1 MHMSY
6 SIKAELVREIAE
18 RIDDGRRVNLRYL
31 SRGLGVPYGD
41 LLDAYEE
48 LARQRGVDPLLD
60 RARRRLAAAR
70 RPGPPRTRWRLLPE
84 EFVGRRV
91 RYPEGEQVNEAVERG
106 LDLINRVEA
115 LGAQIEEIRRDGG
128 RIRGPEGS

>member
-1 MHMSY
+1 MSY
-6 SIKAELVREIAE
+6 SIKADLVREIAE

-31 SRGLGVPYGD
+31 SRGLGVPYED

-70 RPGPPRTRWRLLPE
+70 RPESPRTRWRLLPE
-84 EFVGRRV
+84 EFVGRRA
-91 RYPEGEQVNEAVERG
+91 RYPECEQVNEAVERG

-115 LGAQIEEIRRDGG
+115 LGARIEELRRDSGQF
-128 RIRGPEGS
+128 RGSEGS

>member
-1 MHMSY
+1 MSS
-6 SIKAELVREIAE
+6 SIKTDLVREIAE
-18 RIDDGRRVNLRYL
+18 RIDDGRPVNLRYL
-31 SRGLGVPYGD
+31 SRGLGVPYDD

-70 RPGPPRTRWRLLPE
+70 RPEPPRTRWRLLPE

-91 RYPEGEQVNEAVERG
+91 RHAERGQADEAMERG
-106 LDLINRVEA
+106 LDLINRMEVLAAKLEA
-115 LGAQIEEIRRDGG
+115 LRRDSGHL
-128 RIRGPEGS
+128 RGTERS